1 MDCNIVMANQLNDD
15 TKFSVDLA
23 QINNILA
30 NFLADTVQK
39 MPWTPQQAS
48 ANFMPRGNILPNP
61 LAGITTRPGDK
72 VKEIPPHKTA
82 VTASVNLAPIGD
94 LLTEPL
100 AEIINIKNFPD
111 HQAHRPNP
119 HQSEAQKHDPLEG
132 QKEMPWTPQQASL
145 RYAKDKLQTAPRY
158 PANSTIKGTRD
169 QLPILRR
176 KMRCRPT
183 LQDTTNPYDLQR
195 DTQLKLS
202 HPTPTDRDR
211 RC

>member
-1 MDCNIVMANQLNDD
+1 
-15 TKFSVDLA
+15 
-23 QINNILA
+23 
-30 NFLADTVQK
+30 
-39 MPWTPQQAS
+39 
-48 ANFMPRGNILPNP
+48 MPRGNILPNP

-72 VKEIPPHKTA
+72 VKEIPLPETA
-82 VTASVNLAPIGD
+82 FTASVNLAPIGD
-94 LLTEPL
+94 FLTEPL

-211 RC
+211 RCQLAKRVSAIIHRDALRTPLTRNSRFPLHCPEETH